1 MNYTLNSLHL
11 GTEFD
16 TKVQPLRIPALARLG
31 NEPALSI
38 LDGANRAPKRLAR
51 LVKPVALL
59 GLKVDTDDGV
69 RVTVALQC
77 DRQST
82 AIWNRV
88 YSKPDEEPALEDEF
102 RHHRLVE
109 VTAQGRSRGVV
120 MLARRGPDKGPVVQ
134 RLTFDVQASEIG
146 DSGLLMVGFEEP
158 DGVPVWAG
166 GANGLLETSLV
177 GVCVTSI
184 KLEPIESYRIGP
196 RLSGGRPTDGR
207 VNVTRQPGFFVVN
220 PGPAGEP
227 VRLTLVPRVR
237 LPRRRGRGAH
247 LVARLKT
254 LVGRGPSAAAVLQEL
269 PPVEL
274 EAVTA
279 SGESIFQGSVPR
291 GRSGYVLDL
300 PPVLEAVYVRV
311 SPATPVSRLTG
322 FKVRVGPGN

>member
-38 LDGANRAPKRLAR
+38 LDGANRAPRRLAR

-59 GLKVDTDDGV
+59 GLKVDTEDGV

-77 DRQST
+77 DLQT
-82 AIWNRV
+82 TIIWNRV
-88 YSKPDEEPALEDEF
+88 YSKPDEEPALENEF

-109 VTAQGRSRGVV
+109 VTAQGRTRGVV
-120 MLARRGPDKGPVVQ
+120 MLARRASDTGPVVQ
-134 RLTFDVQASEIG
+134 RLTFDVRASEIG
-146 DSGLLMVGFEEP
+146 DAGLLMVGFEEP
-158 DGVPVWAG
+158 GSLPEWAG
-166 GANGLLETSLV
+166 GAHGLLETPLV

-184 KLEPIESYRIGP
+184 KLDPIDTDRIGP

-207 VNVTRQPGFFVVN
+207 VNVTRRPGFFVVN

-237 LPRRRGRGAH
+237 LPHQRGRGAR
-247 LVARLKT
+247 LVNRLKN
-254 LVGRGPSAAAVLQEL
+254 LAGRGASAAAARQEL
-269 PPVEL
+269 PPVEV
-274 EAVTA
+274 EVVTA
-279 SGESIFQGSVPR
+279 SGESVFQGSVS
-291 GRSGYVLDL
+291 GTRSGYVVDL
-300 PPVLEAVYVRV
+300 PPVPETVYVRV
-311 SPATPVSRLTG
+311 TPATAVPGLTG
-322 FKVRVGPGN
+322 FKARVTVSN